1 MSAAYEEAKGR
12 AVCAGIRLA
21 LLLSAA
27 VMMFPA
33 GVWLML
39 EEGGSSGVL
48 LCALAGLLA
57 SGVPDEAARAKRL
70 TKEAERLRWQLEEEG
85 QGISEQ

>member
-1 MSAAYEEAKGR
+1 MSGAYEEAKGR

-21 LLLSAA
+21 LLLSATGLL
-27 VMMFPA
+27 FPA

-39 EEGGSSGVL
+39 EAGGWSGGL
-48 LCALAGLLA
+48 LCAVAGLLA

-70 TKEAERLRWQLEEEG
+70 TKEAERLRWQGESAE
-85 QGISEQ
+85 